1 MYNIMSKLNNWKSFL
16 NFTKTGVDLGDF
28 LSPAKQK
35 ALKGYRVFYIVRS
48 VAEPN
53 VIKFGISDGAG
64 YSRLNSYRISY
75 GGRSKN
81 RCTGVDLLYLAGVR
95 QHEHVAWVN
104 SVVYKMEKSLKDNLK
119 TISDRGDERTRESL
133 DTIKTA
139 MLKNKSEDT
148 VVKPRRNEQRN
159 TIKVDDRVNYKW
171 DKVNFKEEW
180 FGKTLKAKVIKVNS
194 TTVTLKFS
202 DGTIL
207 ERAQKSKVLES

>member
-1 MYNIMSKLNNWKSFL
+1 
-16 NFTKTGVDLGDF
+16 
-28 LSPAKQK
+28 
-35 ALKGYRVFYIVRS
+35 
-48 VAEPN
+48 
-53 VIKFGISDGAG
+53 
-64 YSRLNSYRISY
+64 
-75 GGRSKN
+75 
-81 RCTGVDLLYLAGVR
+81 
-95 QHEHVAWVN
+95 
-104 SVVYKMEKSLKDNLK
+104 
-119 TISDRGDERTRESL
+119 
-133 DTIKTA
+133 

>member
-1 MYNIMSKLNNWKSFL
+1 MSKLNNWKPFL
-16 NFTKTGVDLGDF
+16 DFTKTGVDLGDF
-28 LSPAKQK
+28 LNESVKK
-35 ALKGYRVFYIVRS
+35 KLKDMRVFYIVRS
-48 VAEPN
+48 VAEPS